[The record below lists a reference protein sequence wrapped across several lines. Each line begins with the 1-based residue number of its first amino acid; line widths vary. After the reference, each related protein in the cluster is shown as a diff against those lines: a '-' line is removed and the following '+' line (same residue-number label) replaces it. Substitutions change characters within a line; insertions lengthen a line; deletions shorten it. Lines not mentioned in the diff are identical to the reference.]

1 MKNPLQGA
9 NTQMADPNEAPT
21 VPQAAATVLLVRD
34 SKNEGIE
41 VFLVERA
48 SKANFGGA
56 FVFPGGKVDPEDGL
70 DNMEAI
76 TTGSSDQ
83 ELSNILGEDKGGLAY
98 WVACIRECFEEAG
111 ILIAYREDGSPFDPS
126 DSEERQRFVDY
137 RNRLNAGEAVMEQM
151 CQTEKL
157 TLATERLAYL
167 AHWITP
173 KIEKRRYT
181 TRFFIAISPSGQE
194 GLHDGS
200 ESVNSLWIKPEEALE
215 QQKKGKLLLI
225 MPTIKN
231 LESICGYAN
240 VEELLKDKSSIDP
253 STIPTIEPKF
263 FMEDGKMVGLLPGD
277 QGYED
282 H

>member
-9 NTQMADPNEAPT
+9 NTQMADPNEEPT

-34 SKNEGIE
+34 SKDEGIE

-70 DNMEAI
+70 DNMEEI

-83 ELSNILGEDKGGLAY
+83 YLSNILGEEKGGLAY

-111 ILIAYREDGSPFDPS
+111 ILIAFRQDGSTFDPS
-126 DSEERQRFVDY
+126 DSDERQRFMEY
-137 RNRLNAGEAVMEQM
+137 RNRLNAGEAVLEEM
-151 CQTEKL
+151 CKKEKL

-173 KIEKRRYT
+173 KTVSYT
-181 TRFFIAISPSGQE
+181 HLT
-194 GLHDGS
+194 L
-200 ESVNSLWIKPEEALE
+200 
-215 QQKKGKLLLI
+215 
-225 MPTIKN
+225 PTSD
-231 LESICGYAN
+231 L
-240 VEELLKDKSSIDP
+240 V
-253 STIPTIEPKF
+253 
-263 FMEDGKMVGLLPGD
+263 
-277 QGYED
+277 
-282 H
+282 

>member
-9 NTQMADPNEAPT
+9 NTQMADPNEEPT

-34 SKNEGIE
+34 SKDEGIE

-83 ELSNILGEDKGGLAY
+83 YLSNILGEEKGGLAY

-111 ILIAYREDGSPFDPS
+111 ILIAFREDGSTFDPS
-126 DSEERQRFVDY
+126 DSDERQRFMEY
-137 RNRLNAGEAVMEQM
+137 RNRLNAGEAVLEEM
-151 CQTEKL
+151 CKNEKL

-181 TRFFIAISPSGQE
+181 CLLYTSPSPR
-194 GLHDGS
+194 D
-200 ESVNSLWIKPEEALE
+200 
-215 QQKKGKLLLI
+215 
-225 MPTIKN
+225 
-231 LESICGYAN
+231 
-240 VEELLKDKSSIDP
+240 
-253 STIPTIEPKF
+253 
-263 FMEDGKMVGLLPGD
+263 
-277 QGYED
+277 
-282 H
+282 